1 MLKKLQQ
8 HIRSGL
14 LLGGMG
20 LLVSSCV
27 QYNPQPVDLNRDS
40 AEWQKLSASLTRGK
54 KKLTAAEMRHIG
66 LLLNPQL
73 NEARLGY
80 ARSSS
85 VAEMAGLWEDPSI
98 SAELEHISP
107 AHFYNRS
114 LAPSLS
120 IPVTGL
126 PAIAKKVAEQ
136 YKEADYHTMQAKE
149 RDYLAELEV
158 LRGKL
163 LVAHEKLHTMQRRL
177 KETTAESDK
186 ASQLLSMGE
195 VSFGDAH
202 VITRRRSAMLR
213 DVQEAENA
221 HLALHL
227 ELTKMLGLHPSCG
240 NFELA
245 EQLPS
250 SVPSMV
256 AAPTPEQMLQ
266 CPSLLAKL
274 ATYGAGEEE
283 LRMEIRKQYPQFSLS
298 AKYAHDGGADKA
310 GIGIGFNI
318 PLWNRNREAVARATA
333 DRAIKHTETINQWRS
348 LQTEA
353 VALAERGKLAEKHCR
368 EEQSRLSALRTDAQ
382 RQEQLYRMGEVD
394 LPAVAE
400 VRHELFQ
407 RRMAYLECIQH
418 LLEIRTR
425 TQYLNPQFSQ
435 D

>member
-20 LLVSSCV
+20 VLVSSCV
-27 QYNPQPVDLNRDS
+27 SYKPQPIDLQRDS
-40 AEWQKLSASLTRGK
+40 AEWQQLSFSMTKGK
-54 KKLTAAEMRHIG
+54 SKLTAAEMRDIG
-66 LLLNPQL
+66 LLLNPEL
-73 NEARLGY
+73 NEARLSF

-85 VAEMAGLWEDPSI
+85 VAEMAGLWEDPSL

-114 LAPSLS
+114 VAPSLA

-136 YKEADYHTMQAKE
+136 YKEADYRTMQAKE
-149 RDYLAELEV
+149 RNYLMELEV

-163 LVAHEKLHTMQRRL
+163 LVAHEKLHRMQRRL
-177 KETTAESDK
+177 KETTAESEK
-186 ASQLLSMGE
+186 ATQLLNLGE
-195 VSFGDAH
+195 IPFGDAH

-245 EQLPS
+245 ESLPS

-256 AAPTPEQMLQ
+256 PAPTPEQMLQ
-266 CPSLLAKL
+266 SPCLLAKL
-274 ATYGAGEEE
+274 ASYGAGEEE

-298 AKYAHDGGADKA
+298 SKYAHDGGADKV
-310 GIGIGFNI
+310 GLGVGFNI
-318 PLWNRNREAVARATA
+318 PLWNRNREAIARATG
-333 DRAIKHTETINQWRS
+333 DRNLKHAETINQWRD

-353 VALAERGKLAEKHCR
+353 SALADRGKLAEKHCR
-368 EEQSRLSALRTDAQ
+368 EEQGRIAALTKDAR
-382 RQEQLYRMGEVD
+382 RQEQLYSMGEVM

-400 VRHELFQ
+400 TRHELFV
-407 RRMAYLECIQH
+407 RHMSYLECIQH

-425 TQYLNPQFSQ
+425 TQYLNPHFSQ